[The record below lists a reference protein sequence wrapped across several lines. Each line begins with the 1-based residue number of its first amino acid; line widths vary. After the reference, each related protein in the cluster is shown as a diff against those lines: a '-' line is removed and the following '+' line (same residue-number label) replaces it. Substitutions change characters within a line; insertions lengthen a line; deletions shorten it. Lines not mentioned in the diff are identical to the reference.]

1 MSPASG
7 SSRRRRRIPQLDI
20 SSRASHSNDRIRPP
34 RSKARTSRN
43 RERARRR
50 PKNRWIA
57 ARRNDCW
64 TRCAPAKRICRPGD
78 SPRRRRMRG
87 SEVIPKRTGNAL
99 RLTLLIALPALASA
113 GWKGISAGEVE
124 LSATADASEVALDG
138 TLTLRITVTYASKAD
153 TGNLEVPTFADFDVV
168 SRSQSEQVTF
178 TLSNSTPSFRRTVIT
193 SLALTPRRAGDLSI
207 EPVKLELRGQRF
219 QTEPIKVRVVPA
231 GQALRRR
238 PPGPDRLADDRM
250 GDSLDPFADVHP
262 GQRDLILRAAVDNE
276 RPFVGQ
282 QVTYS
287 LYLLARTNVSSIEKL
302 QIPRLDGF
310 WSEDVE
316 APQQL
321 VPEQRILDGVP
332 YTAYLLRRRALF
344 PLRPGKTAIEPAEVQ
359 VLTGF
364 GMLFSRESSR
374 RSSQA
379 LQLEVQPLPPGKPAG
394 FDFGNVGQWTLSA
407 SAEPSNVPVGQPIT
421 FRLVASGRGNVRDLG
436 LPRLPVLSGVR
447 AYDATVSDKETI
459 ERGQINGTR
468 TVEQLLVPERT
479 GAVEIP
485 SLGMDIFDPVQKQYR
500 TVRTDP
506 IALRVDAGP
515 VGQPAAEP
523 ISQNLLAK
531 GGIRPIRLHL
541 GSVQRAT
548 PPWAQPWFWPAL
560 GLPPFGLALLLGV
573 ARLRRMLQV
582 DPGRK
587 RMELARSAAA
597 KRLRRAR
604 ALLQRGESVAF
615 YAEIVRAVTGYLADK
630 QGIAAAGQIGRA
642 SCRERV

>member
-1 MSPASG
+1 MI
-7 SSRRRRRIPQLDI
+7 SR
-20 SSRASHSNDRIRPP
+20 
-34 RSKARTSRN
+34 
-43 RERARRR
+43 
-50 PKNRWIA
+50 
-57 ARRNDCW
+57 
-64 TRCAPAKRICRPGD
+64 
-78 SPRRRRMRG
+78 
-87 SEVIPKRTGNAL
+87 RTGNAL
-99 RLTLLIALPALASA
+99 RLALLIALPALA
-113 GWKGISAGEVE
+113 AGEVE

-138 TLTLRITVTYASKAD
+138 TLTLRIAVTYASKAD
-153 TGNLEVPTFADFDVV
+153 TGELQIPIFADFDVV

-178 TLSNSTPSFRRTVIT
+178 TLSNSSPSFRRTVIT
-193 SLALTPRRAGDLSI
+193 SLALTPRRAGELTI
-207 EPVKLELRGQRF
+207 EAVKLQFHGQKL
-219 QTEPIKVRVVPA
+219 QTDPIRVRVVPA

-238 PPGPDRLADDRM
+238 TQGPDRLAEDRM
-250 GDSLDPFADVHP
+250 ADSLDPFADVHP

-344 PLRPGKTAIEPAEVQ
+344 PLRPGKAAIEPAEVQ

-379 LQLEVQPLPPGKPAG
+379 LQLEVHPLPPAKPAG
-394 FDFGNVGQWTLSA
+394 FDLGNVGQWTLSA
-407 SAEPSNVPVGQPIT
+407 SADPSSVAVGQPIT
-421 FRLVASGRGNVRDLG
+421 FRLVATGHGNVRDLR

-485 SLGMDIFDPVQKQYR
+485 SLAMDIFDPVQKQYR
-500 TVRTDP
+500 TVRTDA
-506 IALRVDAGP
+506 IALHVGP
-515 VGQPAAEP
+515 GLVGQPAAEP
-523 ISQNLLAK
+523 TSQNLLVK
-531 GGIRPIRLHL
+531 GGIHPIRLHL

-560 GLPPFGLALLLGV
+560 GLPPFGLAMVLGLV
-573 ARLRRMLQV
+573 RLRRMLHV
-582 DPGRK
+582 DPGRR

-597 KRLRRAR
+597 RRLRRAR

-630 QGIAAAGQIGRA
+630 QGIAAAGLTRDELVSELMARGQPEEPVRRLVRILDDCDRARFAPGSGDSPAREAMLGRA
-642 SCRERV
+642 DQVLGELDRRSR

>member
-1 MSPASG
+1 
-7 SSRRRRRIPQLDI
+7 
-20 SSRASHSNDRIRPP
+20 
-34 RSKARTSRN
+34 
-43 RERARRR
+43 
-50 PKNRWIA
+50 
-57 ARRNDCW
+57 
-64 TRCAPAKRICRPGD
+64 
-78 SPRRRRMRG
+78 MRG
-87 SEVIPKRTGNAL
+87 IAVTPRRTGNAL
-99 RLTLLIALPALASA
+99 WLAVLIALPALA
-113 GWKGISAGEVE
+113 AGEVE
-124 LSATADASEVALDG
+124 LSATADASEVPLDG
-138 TLTLRITVTYASKAD
+138 TLTLRIAVTYGSKAD
-153 TGNLEVPTFADFDVV
+153 TGDLQVPTFADFDVV

-178 TLSNSTPSFRRTVIT
+178 TLSNSSPSFRRTVVT
-193 SLALTPRRAGDLSI
+193 SLALTPRRTGELAI
-207 EPVKLELRGQRF
+207 EPVKLEFHGQRF
-219 QTEPIKVRVVPA
+219 QTDPIKVRVVPA
-231 GQALRRR
+231 GQAQRRR
-238 PPGPDRLADDRM
+238 AQGLDDRLADN
-250 GDSLDPFADVHP
+250 LDPFADVHP

-321 VPEQRILDGVP
+321 MPEQRILDGVP

-344 PLRPGKTAIEPAEVQ
+344 PLRPGKATIEPAEVQ

-364 GMLFSRESSR
+364 GMLFSRESAR
-374 RSSQA
+374 RSSQV
-379 LQLEVQPLPPGKPAG
+379 LQLDVHPLPPGKPAG
-394 FDFGNVGQWTLSA
+394 FDFGNVGQWSLSA
-407 SAEPSNVPVGQPIT
+407 SAEPSSVSAGQPIT
-421 FRLVASGRGNVRDLG
+421 FRLVAAGRGNVRDLR
-436 LPRLPVLSGVR
+436 LPTLPVLPGVR
-447 AYDATVSDKETI
+447 AYDATVSDKQTI

-485 SLGMDIFDPVQKQYR
+485 SLAMDIFDPVQKQYR
-500 TVRTDP
+500 TVRTDS
-506 IALRVDAGP
+506 IVLHVATEQVA
-515 VGQPAAEP
+515 QPAAEP

-531 GGIRPIRLHL
+531 GGIRPIRLRL
-541 GSVQRAT
+541 GSVQGGT

-560 GLPPFGLALLLGV
+560 GLPPFGVALVLGL

-604 ALLQRGESVAF
+604 ALLQRGEPVAF
-615 YAEIVRAVTGYLADK
+615 YAEIAHAVTGYLADK
-630 QGIAAAGQIGRA
+630 QGIAATGLTRDELISALMARGQPEETVRRLVRVLDDCDRARFAPGSGDAPAREAMLGRA
-642 SCRERV
+642 DQVLGELDRGGK

>member
-1 MSPASG
+1 M
-7 SSRRRRRIPQLDI
+7 
-20 SSRASHSNDRIRPP
+20 
-34 RSKARTSRN
+34 
-43 RERARRR
+43 
-50 PKNRWIA
+50 
-57 ARRNDCW
+57 
-64 TRCAPAKRICRPGD
+64 
-78 SPRRRRMRG
+78 
-87 SEVIPKRTGNAL
+87 L
-99 RLTLLIALPALASA
+99 RLALLIVLPALASA

-138 TLTLRITVTYASKAD
+138 TLTLRIAVTYASKAD

-193 SLALTPRRAGDLSI
+193 SLALTPRRAGDLTI
-207 EPVKLELRGQRF
+207 EPVKLEFRGQRF

-238 PPGPDRLADDRM
+238 PPGPDRLADDRL

-262 GQRDLILRAAVDNE
+262 GQRDLILRAVVDNE
-276 RPFVGQ
+276 RPFIGQ

-344 PLRPGKTAIEPAEVQ
+344 PLRPGKAAIEPAEVQ

-407 SAEPSNVPVGQPIT
+407 SAEPSNAPVGQPIT
-421 FRLVASGRGNVRDLG
+421 FRMVASGRGNVRDLR

-485 SLGMDIFDPVQKQYR
+485 SLAMDIFDPVQKQYR

-630 QGIAAAGQIGRA
+630 QGIAAAGLTRDELVSALLARGQPEEPVRRLVRILDDCDRARFAPGSGESPAREAMLGRA
-642 SCRERV
+642 DQVLGELDRGTR

>member
-1 MSPASG
+1 MI
-7 SSRRRRRIPQLDI
+7 SR
-20 SSRASHSNDRIRPP
+20 
-34 RSKARTSRN
+34 
-43 RERARRR
+43 
-50 PKNRWIA
+50 
-57 ARRNDCW
+57 
-64 TRCAPAKRICRPGD
+64 
-78 SPRRRRMRG
+78 
-87 SEVIPKRTGNAL
+87 RTGNAL
-99 RLTLLIALPALASA
+99 RLALLIALPALA
-113 GWKGISAGEVE
+113 AGEVE

-138 TLTLRITVTYASKAD
+138 TLTLRIAVTYASKAD
-153 TGNLEVPTFADFDVV
+153 TGELQIPIFADFDVV

-178 TLSNSTPSFRRTVIT
+178 TLSNSAPSFRRTVIT
-193 SLALTPRRAGDLSI
+193 SLALTPRRAGELII
-207 EPVKLELRGQRF
+207 EAVKLEFHGQKL
-219 QTEPIKVRVVPA
+219 QTDPIRVRVVPA

-238 PPGPDRLADDRM
+238 TQGTDRLAEDRM
-250 GDSLDPFADVHP
+250 ADSLDPFADVHP

-344 PLRPGKTAIEPAEVQ
+344 PLRPGKAAIEPAEVQ

-379 LQLEVQPLPPGKPAG
+379 LQLEVHPLPLAKPAG
-394 FDFGNVGQWTLSA
+394 FDLGNVGQWTLSA
-407 SAEPSNVPVGQPIT
+407 SADPSSVAVGQPIT
-421 FRLVASGRGNVRDLG
+421 FRLVATGHGNVRDLR

-485 SLGMDIFDPVQKQYR
+485 SLAMDIFDPVQKQYR
-500 TVRTDP
+500 TVRTDA
-506 IALRVDAGP
+506 IALHVGP
-515 VGQPAAEP
+515 GLVGQPAAEP
-523 ISQNLLAK
+523 ISQNLLVK
-531 GGIRPIRLHL
+531 GGIHPIRLHL

-560 GLPPFGLALLLGV
+560 GLPPFGLAMVLGL
-573 ARLRRMLQV
+573 ARLRRMLHV
-582 DPGRK
+582 DPGRR

-597 KRLRRAR
+597 RRLRRAR

-630 QGIAAAGQIGRA
+630 QGIAAAGLTRDELVSELMARGQPEEPVRRLVRILDDCDRARFAPGSGDSPAREAMLGRA
-642 SCRERV
+642 DQVLGELDRRSR